1 MAKWIMILEMERVLV
16 IMIEQSN
23 GVVKLSTG

>member
-23 GVVKLSTG
+23 VVVKLSTG